1 MSTTTIS
8 IHRALAELKLL
19 HKRIERAALQP
30 FLGVAIGERVPK
42 AYASIDALAADV
54 EGNLVSAKDLI
65 ERRKRIKAAII
76 ASNAVTKVRIA
87 GREMTVAEAIDRRDT
102 GIDFDK
108 ALLHSMKTQ
117 LQKMNLE
124 IAKKE
129 QDLEQKAEQ
138 YITNMF
144 DKKDQYEQSEI
155 DAARA
160 KYIANA
166 EPKLIDPSNLREEI
180 ERLEKDIEDF
190 ELEVDFSLSES
201 NTVTMIE
208 V

>member
-1 MSTTTIS
+1 MTTQSIS

-19 HKRIERAALQP
+19 QKRIERAALQP
-30 FLGVAIGERVPK
+30 FLGIAIGERVPK
-42 AYASIDALAADV
+42 SYASIDALAADV
-54 EGNLVSAKDLI
+54 EGNLDSVKALI
-65 ERRKRIKAAII
+65 ERRKKIKAAII
-76 ASNAVTKVRIA
+76 ASNAVTKVMIA

-117 LQKMNLE
+117 LKNLNVE
-124 IAKKE
+124 IARKE

-166 EPKLIDPSNLREEI
+166 EPKLIDPSNIRQEI
-180 ERLEKDIEDF
+180 ESLEKDIEDF

-201 NTVTMIE
+201 NTVTMIQ

>member
-1 MSTTTIS
+1 MTTQSIS

-19 HKRIERAALQP
+19 QKRIERAAGDA
-30 FLGVAIGERVPK
+30 FLGAVIGERVPK
-42 AYASIDALAADV
+42 GYGSIAELEGTV
-54 EGNLVSAKDLI
+54 KGNLDSAKALI
-65 ERRKRIKAAII
+65 ERRKKIKAAII
-76 ASNAVTKVRIA
+76 ASNAVTQVMIA

-108 ALLHSMKTQ
+108 LLLHSMKTQ
-117 LQKMNLE
+117 LQKMNVQ
-124 IAKKE
+124 IARQE
-129 QDLEQKAEQ
+129 QELEQKAEQ

-144 DKKDQYEQSEI
+144 DKKDNYDQSEI

-166 EPKLIDPSNLREEI
+166 EPKLIDPSNLRKEI
-180 ERLEKDIEDF
+180 EELEKQIEDF

-201 NTVTMIE
+201 NTVTMIQ

>member
-1 MSTTTIS
+1 MTTQSIS

-19 HKRIERAALQP
+19 QKRIERASLQP
-30 FLGVAIGERVPK
+30 FLGIAIGERVPK
-42 AYASIDALAADV
+42 SYASIDALAADV
-54 EGNLVSAKDLI
+54 EGNLDSVKALI
-65 ERRKRIKAAII
+65 ERRKKIKAAII
-76 ASNAVTKVRIA
+76 ASNAVTKVMIA

-117 LQKMNLE
+117 LKNLNVE
-124 IAKKE
+124 IARKE

-166 EPKLIDPSNLREEI
+166 EPKLIDPSNIRQEI

-201 NTVTMIE
+201 NTVTMIQ